1 MPHLTSQTSFYT
13 VFLHSTWANK
23 IHQHQS
29 NKYWLCAYLVS
40 PVKIYPPRWVP
51 ITRQLLLLFSIPKP
65 ISEFKDVLKL
75 YILQEEI
82 PLMGEK
88 EADHST

>member
-1 MPHLTSQTSFYT
+1 MCLLGIPSENLPSQMGPY
-13 VFLHSTWANK
+13 N
-23 IHQHQS
+23 Q
-29 NKYWLCAYLVS
+29 
-40 PVKIYPPRWVP
+40 
-51 ITRQLLLLFSIPKP
+51 P